1 MDFLLICDKIREVY
15 NERKEYPLK
24 DKSFQKA
31 VYCIVIIL
39 SAIFIY
45 LGHKI
50 AVSGTDYKLLA
61 GEKSDVM
68 NVEAEILAIR
78 EEKHNEL
85 TGDRE
90 IYFSAKV
97 KNTGD
102 EVIGVQ
108 IVNENDPTVA
118 VKPVE
123 EGDKILMD
131 CSIENQWQFTN
142 YIRTNILM
150 WLGAVFVALL
160 LFFGRGKGVN
170 TLVSL
175 FFTCLAVFAV
185 FVPAVIAG
193 RNIYIW
199 AIVICIYT
207 ILMTLLIVN
216 GLNIK
221 SVMAITGC
229 TGGVIISG
237 IITVIMN
244 KLLNWNGLMDADTQ
258 RLILELPNIDLL
270 GIIFA
275 SVTIGAMGAVMDVAM
290 SMSSALHELKLKVGR
305 ISPSEL
311 YKSGMVIGRDMMGT
325 MANTLVLAYIGS
337 AMATTVLQILY
348 NSSLSELLN
357 KEKIIMEI
365 MQALVGSLGILLT
378 IPFTALICG
387 IWYQKIGVN
396 KRKRKPA
403 VE

>member
-1 MDFLLICDKIREVY
+1 M
-15 NERKEYPLK
+15 ERKENKLS
-24 DKSFQKA
+24 DRSFQKL
-31 VYCIVIIL
+31 VYFAVIIL
-39 SAIFIY
+39 SIIFIY
-45 LGHKI
+45 VGHKL
-50 AVSGTDYKLLA
+50 AVSGTDYKLLSN
-61 GEKSDVM
+61 EQSDIT
-68 NVEAEILAIR
+68 NVEAEVLAIR
-78 EEKHNEL
+78 EENHNEQ

-90 IYFSAKV
+90 IYFSAKI

-118 VKPVE
+118 VKPIE

-131 CSIENQWQFTN
+131 CSIDNQWQFTN
-142 YIRTNILM
+142 YIRTNVLIG
-150 WLGAVFVALL
+150 LGIIFVALL

-185 FVPAVIAG
+185 FIPAVIAG
-193 RNIYIW
+193 KNIYVWSI
-199 AIVICIYT
+199 AICVYT

-229 TGGVIISG
+229 TGGVIIAG

-244 KLLNWNGLMDADTQ
+244 RLLNWNGLMDADTQ
-258 RLILELPNIDLL
+258 RLILELPDIDLL

-290 SMSSALHELKLKVGR
+290 SMSSSLHELKIKVGKM
-305 ISPSEL
+305 SPTEL

-348 NSSLSELLN
+348 NSSLEELLN
-357 KEKIIMEI
+357 KERIIMEI

-378 IPFTALICG
+378 IPFTAIICG
-387 IWYQKIGVN
+387 IWYQKIGV
-396 KRKRKPA
+396 KRKRHISS

>member
-1 MDFLLICDKIREVY
+1 M
-15 NERKEYPLK
+15 NE
-24 DKSFQKA
+24 KSFQKLVYFA
-31 VYCIVIIL
+31 VIVL
-39 SAIFIY
+39 SIIFIFV
-45 LGHKI
+45 GHKL
-50 AVSGTDYKLLA
+50 AVSGTSYKLLA
-61 GEKSDVM
+61 NEQSDTA

-78 EEKHNEL
+78 EENHNEQ

-131 CSIENQWQFTN
+131 CSIDNQWQFTN
-142 YIRTNILM
+142 YIRTNVLV
-150 WLGAVFVALL
+150 WLGIIFVALL

-175 FFTCLAVFAV
+175 LFTCLAVFAV

-193 RNIYIW
+193 KNIYIW
-199 AIVICIYT
+199 SIVICIYT

-244 KLLNWNGLMDADTQ
+244 RLLNWNGLMDADTQ
-258 RLILELPNIDLL
+258 RLILELPDIDLL

-290 SMSSALHELKLKVGR
+290 SMSSALHELKIKVGKM
-305 ISPSEL
+305 SPADL

-337 AMATTVLQILY
+337 AMATTILQILY

-378 IPFTALICG
+378 IPFTAFICG
-387 IWYQKIGVN
+387 IWYQNIGVK
-396 KRKRKPA
+396 KRKHKTA

>member
-1 MDFLLICDKIREVY
+1 MEDRAFQRLVY
-15 NERKEYPLK
+15 I
-24 DKSFQKA
+24 
-31 VYCIVIIL
+31 IVVIL
-39 SAIFIY
+39 SIVFIY
-45 LGHKI
+45 IGHKM
-50 AVSGTDYKLLA
+50 AVSGTDYKLL
-61 GEKSDVM
+61 GNEESDVT
-68 NVEAEILAIR
+68 NVQAEILAIR
-78 EEKHNEL
+78 EEQHNEQ

-90 IYFSAKV
+90 IYFSAKI
-97 KNTGD
+97 KKTGE

-118 VKPVE
+118 VKAIEV
-123 EGDKILMD
+123 GDKILMD
-131 CSIENQWQFTN
+131 CSIDNQWQFTN
-142 YIRTNILM
+142 YIRTNILV
-150 WLGAVFVALL
+150 WLGVAFVALL

-185 FVPAVIAG
+185 LVPAVIAG
-193 RNIYIW
+193 KNIYIW
-199 AIVICIYT
+199 AIVICVYT

-221 SVMAITGC
+221 SAMAITGC
-229 TGGVIISG
+229 TGGVLIAG

-258 RLILELPNIDLL
+258 RLILELPDIDLL

-290 SMSSALHELKLKVGR
+290 SMSSSLHELKMKVGKM
-305 ISPSEL
+305 SPAEL

-348 NSSLSELLN
+348 NNSIFELLN

-378 IPFTALICG
+378 IPFTAFICG
-387 IWYQKIGVN
+387 IWYQKIGVKK
-396 KRKRKPA
+396 KRRHTEN
-403 VE
+403 V

>member
-1 MDFLLICDKIREVY
+1 MEDKAFQRLVY
-15 NERKEYPLK
+15 I
-24 DKSFQKA
+24 
-31 VYCIVIIL
+31 IVVVL
-39 SAIFIY
+39 SIVFIY
-45 LGHKI
+45 VGHKM
-50 AVSGTDYKLLA
+50 AVSGTDYKLL
-61 GEKSDVM
+61 GNEESDIT

-78 EEKHNEL
+78 EVKHNEQ

-90 IYFSAKV
+90 VYFSAAIK
-97 KNTGD
+97 KTGE

-118 VKPVE
+118 VKEAEV
-123 EGDKILMD
+123 GDKILMD
-131 CSIENQWQFTN
+131 CSIDNQWQFTN
-142 YIRTNILM
+142 YVRTTTVL
-150 WLGAVFVALL
+150 WLAAVFVALL

-175 FFTCLAVFAV
+175 LFTCLAVFTV
-185 FVPAVIAG
+185 LVPAVIAG
-193 RNIYIW
+193 KNIYVW
-199 AIVICIYT
+199 AIIICVYT

-229 TGGVIISG
+229 TGGVLIAG

-258 RLILELPNIDLL
+258 RLILELPDIDLL

-290 SMSSALHELKLKVGR
+290 SMSSSLHELKSKVGKM
-305 ISPSEL
+305 SPAEL

-348 NSSLSELLN
+348 NSSVFELLN

-378 IPFTALICG
+378 IPFTAFICG
-387 IWYQKIGVN
+387 IWYQKVGIS
-396 KRKRKPA
+396 KRKKHRETHDA
-403 VE
+403 VS